1 MPTVGP
7 RTIDLVA
14 GAGITGLALEAGG
27 GRLPLMIAES
37 VVRKGGGV
45 HIVGIEGEADPAI
58 ANFAHTWVK
67 WGQLG
72 RMVETLRQA
81 GPDLVIAGS
90 VKRPN
95 LRKLRPDLGFFRSLP
110 KVLGLLAGGDDS
122 VLTRAVRF
130 FEANGLVVRGAHDV
144 APELLAQEGA
154 IASAPLSLSA
164 QADAEVGFAVR
175 AVLGPLDAGQAVVV
189 ADGRVLAIE
198 GAEGTDAMIERAG
211 RLRAEL
217 GLPAGGVLAKG
228 PKPGQELRVDMPTVG
243 PRTIDLVAGAGIT
256 GLALEAGGVL
266 IVDRDDLVRA
276 ADARHIAVAGL
287 TRGSHPVQNR
297 AAAELGAFAGRV
309 IGRLQPGQRDRRDMV
324 QGLAAVECLAAYATG
339 HAAVVMSAYIVA
351 IAAAEPVTS
360 MIERVRALR
369 QWGIGERRRRGVLV
383 CRADA
388 LFGSA
393 MPKVFSLTAAH
404 GLAGLVVV
412 GTPDDVA
419 LLETEGPA
427 LADGE
432 SLFLVTCRRPPA

>member
-1 MPTVGP
+1 
-7 RTIDLVA
+7 
-14 GAGITGLALEAGG
+14 
-27 GRLPLMIAES
+27 
-37 VVRKGGGV
+37 
-45 HIVGIEGEADPAI
+45 
-58 ANFAHTWVK
+58 
-67 WGQLG
+67 
-72 RMVETLRQA
+72 
-81 GPDLVIAGS
+81 
-90 VKRPN
+90 
-95 LRKLRPDLGFFRSLP
+95 
-110 KVLGLLAGGDDS
+110 
-122 VLTRAVRF
+122 
-130 FEANGLVVRGAHDV
+130 
-144 APELLAQEGA
+144 
-154 IASAPLSLSA
+154 
-164 QADAEVGFAVR
+164 
-175 AVLGPLDAGQAVVV
+175 
-189 ADGRVLAIE
+189 
-198 GAEGTDAMIERAG
+198 
-211 RLRAEL
+211 
-217 GLPAGGVLAKG
+217 
-228 PKPGQELRVDMPTVG
+228 
-243 PRTIDLVAGAGIT
+243 
-256 GLALEAGGVL
+256 VL

-287 TRGSHPVQNR
+287 ARGSHPAQNR
-297 AAAELGAFAGRV
+297 AAAELGPFAGRV

-393 MPKVFSLTAAH
+393 MPKVFSLAAAH

-432 SLFLVTCRRPPA
+432 SLFLVTCRRPPP